1 MFNPVTK
8 PKISSEFSPLIQLHN
23 CDIYFQMNRHA
34 CFIKG
39 VIKFSYQGLNVLFIS
54 TDNSI
59 IKQTNIPCSCARSC
73 LFYQKISEYRVNT
86 RPRWPWGPCRGLY
99 RRAASLLGWKS
110 SLLQLFLVKSFQ
122 NIFLERFIWT
132 KNNLIGEK
140 KFYKNLQE

>member
-23 CDIYFQMNRHA
+23 CDIYFQMYRHA

-59 IKQTNIPCSCARSC
+59 IKQTNIPCSCARRC
-73 LFYQKISEYRVNT
+73 LFLSENSRVLCKYKAKVAMRAMDGTVQEGSIPTWMEVVFVTTFFSRKFPEYFFGKIYMNQKQFD
-86 RPRWPWGPCRGLY
+86 W
-99 RRAASLLGWKS
+99 
-110 SLLQLFLVKSFQ
+110 
-122 NIFLERFIWT
+122 
-132 KNNLIGEK
+132 
-140 KFYKNLQE
+140 